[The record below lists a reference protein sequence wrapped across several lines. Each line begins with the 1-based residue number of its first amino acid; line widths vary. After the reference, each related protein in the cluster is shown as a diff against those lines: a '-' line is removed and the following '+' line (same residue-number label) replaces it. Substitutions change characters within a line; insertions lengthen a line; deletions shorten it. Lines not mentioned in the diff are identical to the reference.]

1 MTKNK
6 LTAAILAALM
16 SVSLCACG
24 ADDPAADTGSSK
36 EYVTADTAAAEEQA
50 ESAADEAAPETEPSS
65 ADGAGTGDAGESV
78 SEMSVS
84 ASPADSS
91 EAAEVQKVV
100 DTYFKA
106 LREKDY
112 DTLLDVTD
120 VELIYYLTNGELGT
134 REDYITCLK
143 EQVVTGDSSAGD
155 LEITVPELQ
164 DGYIKQYTDFFEQ
177 MDELSEGETAF
188 ADTFKIDRV
197 YAVRMKA
204 SGNTDMSAASDESG
218 SINFDISVNGNYNI
232 DIDMPIIHVNGEWKC
247 DPAVSMAMSLINMF
261 SNMADS
267 LSAAE

>member
-1 MTKNK
+1 MNNNK

-24 ADDPAADTGSSK
+24 TDDPAADTGSK

-50 ESAADEAAPETEPSS
+50 ESETDAAAPETDLSS
-65 ADGAGTGDAGESV
+65 ADGAGAGDAEESV
-78 SEMSVS
+78 SEVS
-84 ASPADSS
+84 ESAASADAS
-91 EAAEVQKVV
+91 ELAEVQKVV

-106 LREKDY
+106 LEEKDY

-155 LEITVPELQ
+155 LEITAPELQ

-204 SGNTDMSAASDESG
+204 AGSTDMSAASDESD
-218 SINFDISVNGNYNI
+218 SINFDISLNGDYSI